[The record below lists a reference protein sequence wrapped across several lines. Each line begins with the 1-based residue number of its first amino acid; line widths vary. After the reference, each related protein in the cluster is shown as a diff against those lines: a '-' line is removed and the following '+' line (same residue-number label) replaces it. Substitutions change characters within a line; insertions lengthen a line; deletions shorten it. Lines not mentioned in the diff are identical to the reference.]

1 MDGYL
6 SAPLREKRASP
17 NRFFHMGIASRISK
31 SARERNRSHVSAGHV
46 KEPGR
51 GLAAE
56 DAANIHMCTPE
67 WEY

>member
-1 MDGYL
+1 MGGYL
-6 SAPLREKRASP
+6 SAPPREKRASP

-46 KEPGR
+46 KEPSC
-51 GLAAE
+51 GLAGE
-56 DAANIHMCTPE
+56 DAANILMCTQV